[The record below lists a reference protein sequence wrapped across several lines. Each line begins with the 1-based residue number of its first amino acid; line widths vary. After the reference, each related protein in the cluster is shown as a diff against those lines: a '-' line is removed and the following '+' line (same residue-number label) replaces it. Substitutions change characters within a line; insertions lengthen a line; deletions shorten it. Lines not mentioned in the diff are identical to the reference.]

1 MRRLVVLS
9 ILLVLGGL
17 VLLLTSSS
25 LYSQLTSSTP
35 SASTSAGGFSVTRA
49 SSAPT
54 DTTGAIESML
64 GLGLIGA
71 GLVLET
77 LSLFTDVGAVA
88 PGGGMPAAEKQEA
101 KQP

>member
-1 MRRLVVLS
+1 LRRLVVLS

-17 VLLLTSSS
+17 VLLLPSTS

-35 SASTSAGGFSVTRA
+35 SVSTSVGGFSVASA

-88 PGGGMPAAEKQEA
+88 PGGGTPAAEKQEA
-101 KQP
+101 NQP